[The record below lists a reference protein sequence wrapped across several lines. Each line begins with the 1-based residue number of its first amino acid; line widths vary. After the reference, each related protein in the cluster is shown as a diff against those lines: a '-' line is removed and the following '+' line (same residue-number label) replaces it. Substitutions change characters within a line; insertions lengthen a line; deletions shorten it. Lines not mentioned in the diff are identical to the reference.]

1 MLELRRAGGGGG
13 ADLSFLRQGAAASAG
28 RGAARQVRDA
38 RIRALVRRAR
48 GPRRALPRARA
59 QAASRPVRPRDGA
72 GAQVLARAD
81 HAAQRCLQDPERP
94 GAPRGTPSAAA
105 GDRGRSKDVAG
116 VSRADHGGPREVAR
130 GEDVRAAARGV
141 GGGRAREAR
150 PDSARGP
157 APGRKRR
164 RSVPRRGAAGADA
177 LLRALPRRG
186 RGPLGGALM
195 ALFQISE
202 PGESHAKEACTT
214 GAVGIDLGTT
224 NSLIAIVLGDGKPQ
238 ALAID
243 EGSTLLPSVV
253 HYGEGGGPGSVVVG
267 RAARRLAAEHPRDT
281 IVSVKRFM
289 GRSSADPETR
299 RLSPYR
305 FAEGASG
312 VVRFVVDGGR
322 VVNPVEVSAEVLRA
336 LRNRAEDR
344 LGIKIQQAVITVPA
358 YFDDAQRQATKEAGR
373 LAGLGRVVTRGDLE
387 KAIRPLIEKTG
398 VSVRR
403 ALKDIGGAKLDGVI
417 LVGGSTRVPAV
428 RRYVRELFG
437 LEPLADID
445 PDEVVALG
453 AAVQADLLTSESPQ
467 HDVLLL
473 DVTPLS
479 LGLETIGGLVE
490 KLILRNTTIPAS
502 ATQEFTTFADGQTGM
517 DIHVLQGERELV
529 QDNRSLAKFTLAG
542 VPPLPAGLARVAV
555 TFQVDADG
563 ILSVTAREQ
572 LTGVSQT
579 ITVKPS
585 HGLTDEEIE
594 RMLLASIE
602 HAEEDVQARLL
613 IDNRVEAQRIL
624 KATEKQLESNGDLL
638 SAEEGQQIEA
648 QMAAVRTA
656 AEGKDHDAIHAQIEK
671 LDQVSADFA
680 KRVMDRGIERALKG
694 HSVAEFDQGEL
705 SPHARKAYAALEAE
719 ETASPAEPGR
729 AEHPVD

>member
-1 MLELRRAGGGGG
+1 
-13 ADLSFLRQGAAASAG
+13 
-28 RGAARQVRDA
+28 
-38 RIRALVRRAR
+38 
-48 GPRRALPRARA
+48 
-59 QAASRPVRPRDGA
+59 
-72 GAQVLARAD
+72 
-81 HAAQRCLQDPERP
+81 
-94 GAPRGTPSAAA
+94 
-105 GDRGRSKDVAG
+105 
-116 VSRADHGGPREVAR
+116 
-130 GEDVRAAARGV
+130 
-141 GGGRAREAR
+141 
-150 PDSARGP
+150 
-157 APGRKRR
+157 
-164 RSVPRRGAAGADA
+164 
-177 LLRALPRRG
+177 
-186 RGPLGGALM
+186 M
-195 ALFQISE
+195 ALFKISE

-224 NSLIAIVLGDGKPQ
+224 NSLIAIVLGDGQPH

-243 EGSTLLPSVV
+243 EGSTLLPSAV
-253 HYGEGGGPGSVVVG
+253 HYGSGGGPGSVVVG
-267 RAARRLAAEHPRDT
+267 RAARRLAAEFPRDT
-281 IVSVKRFM
+281 VVSVKRFM

-305 FAEGASG
+305 FAEGESG
-312 VVRFVVDGGR
+312 VVRFVVDGAR
-322 VVNPVEVSAEVLRA
+322 VVNPVEVSAEILRA
-336 LRNRAEDR
+336 LRTRAEER
-344 LGIKIQQAVITVPA
+344 LGIKVHQAVITVPA

-373 LAGLGRVVTRGDLE
+373 LAGLEVLRLLNEPTAAALAYGLDKRSEGKFAVYDLGGGTFDISILQLQAGVFEVKAVGGDSALGGDDFDRALAEILLGDQQRTPHKVREAIDAAKQAKEDLTRVEVTEAMGKRVTRSQLE
-387 KAIRPLIEKTG
+387 SAIRPLIEKTG
-398 VSVRR
+398 GPSRR
-403 ALKDIGGAKLDGVI
+403 ALRDAGVPEGKGLDGVI

-437 LEPLADID
+437 MEPLADID

-453 AAVQADLLTSESPQ
+453 AAVQADLLTAESPQ

-479 LGLETIGGLVE
+479 LGLETMGGLVE
-490 KLILRNTTIPAS
+490 KLILRNTTIPVR

-529 QDNRSLAKFTLAG
+529 PDNRSLAKFTLSG
-542 VPPLPAGLARVAV
+542 IPPLPAGLARVAV

-585 HGLTDEEIE
+585 HGLTDDEIE

-602 HAEEDVQARLL
+602 HAEQDVQARLL

-638 SAEEGQQIEA
+638 AAEERRQIEA
-648 QMAAVRTA
+648 QMAAVQKA
-656 AEGKDHDAIHAQIEK
+656 AQGTDHNAIHSEVEK

-694 HSVAEFDQGEL
+694 HSVGEFDQGEL
-705 SPHARKAYAALEAE
+705 SPHAQKAYSALRDAE
-719 ETASPAEPGR
+719 ETA
-729 AEHPVD
+729 D

>member
-1 MLELRRAGGGGG
+1 
-13 ADLSFLRQGAAASAG
+13 
-28 RGAARQVRDA
+28 
-38 RIRALVRRAR
+38 
-48 GPRRALPRARA
+48 
-59 QAASRPVRPRDGA
+59 
-72 GAQVLARAD
+72 
-81 HAAQRCLQDPERP
+81 
-94 GAPRGTPSAAA
+94 
-105 GDRGRSKDVAG
+105 
-116 VSRADHGGPREVAR
+116 
-130 GEDVRAAARGV
+130 
-141 GGGRAREAR
+141 
-150 PDSARGP
+150 
-157 APGRKRR
+157 
-164 RSVPRRGAAGADA
+164 
-177 LLRALPRRG
+177 
-186 RGPLGGALM
+186 M

-202 PGESHAKEACTT
+202 PGESHARQACTT

-224 NSLIAIVLGDGKPQ
+224 NSLIAIVLADGKPH
-238 ALAID
+238 ALAVD

-253 HYGEGGGPGSVVVG
+253 HYGAGGGPGSVVIG
-267 RAARRLAAEHPRDT
+267 RPARRLAAEFPRDT
-281 IVSVKRFM
+281 IASVKRFM

-305 FAEGASG
+305 FAEGDSS
-312 VVRFVVDGGR
+312 VVRFVVAGGR

-336 LRNRAEDR
+336 LRTRAEDR
-344 LGIKIQQAVITVPA
+344 LGIKVNQAVITVPA

-373 LAGLGRVVTRGDLE
+373 LAGLEVLRLLNEPTAAALAYGLDKRSQGTFAVYDLGGGTFDISVLQLHEGVFEVKAVGGDSALGGDDFDRALAEILLGEQDRTPHKVRQAIDAARQAKEDLTRAEVAEAMGRQINRSQLE
-387 KAIRPLIEKTG
+387 AAIRPLIEKTG
-398 VSVRR
+398 GPVRR
-403 ALKDIGGAKLDGVI
+403 ALKDAGVPASGKGLDGVI

-479 LGLETIGGLVE
+479 LGLETMGGLVE

-529 QDNRSLAKFTLAG
+529 QDNRSLAKFTLSG
-542 VPPLPAGLARVAV
+542 IPPLPAGLARVAV

-624 KATEKQLESNGDLL
+624 KATEKQLDSNGDLL
-638 SAEEGQQIEA
+638 SAQERQHIEA
-648 QMAAVRTA
+648 QMAAVRKA
-656 AEGKDHDAIHAQIEK
+656 AQGGDHNAIHAEIEK
-671 LDQVSADFA
+671 LDGVSADFA

-694 HSVAEFDQGEL
+694 HSVGEFDQGEL
-705 SPHARKAYAALEAE
+705 SAHARKAYAALEAE
-719 ETASPAEPGR
+719 EGAAGPADS
-729 AEHPVD
+729 AERPVD

>member
-1 MLELRRAGGGGG
+1 
-13 ADLSFLRQGAAASAG
+13 
-28 RGAARQVRDA
+28 V
-38 RIRALVRRAR
+38 
-48 GPRRALPRARA
+48 
-59 QAASRPVRPRDGA
+59 
-72 GAQVLARAD
+72 
-81 HAAQRCLQDPERP
+81 
-94 GAPRGTPSAAA
+94 
-105 GDRGRSKDVAG
+105 
-116 VSRADHGGPREVAR
+116 
-130 GEDVRAAARGV
+130 
-141 GGGRAREAR
+141 
-150 PDSARGP
+150 
-157 APGRKRR
+157 
-164 RSVPRRGAAGADA
+164 
-177 LLRALPRRG
+177 
-186 RGPLGGALM
+186 

-224 NSLIAIVLGDGKPQ
+224 NSLVAIVLGDDKPR
-238 ALAID
+238 ALAVD

-253 HYGEGGGPGSVVVG
+253 HYAEKGGPGSVVVG
-267 RAARRLAAEHPRDT
+267 RAARRLAADFPRDT

-305 FAEGASG
+305 FAAGESG

-322 VVNPVEVSAEVLRA
+322 VVNPVEISAEILRA
-336 LRNRAEDR
+336 LRSRAEER
-344 LGIKIQQAVITVPA
+344 LGIKVHQAVVTVPA

-373 LAGLGRVVTRGDLE
+373 LAGLEVLRLLNEPTAAALAYGLDKRSRGMFAVYDLGGGTFDISILQLQEGVFEVKAVGGDSALGGDDFDRALAEILLQGREQTPRLVREAIDAAKQAKEELTKVEVTEAFGQRVTRADLE
-387 KAIRPLIEKTG
+387 RAIQPLIEKTG
-398 VSVRR
+398 VAVRR
-403 ALKDIGGAKLDGVI
+403 ALKDVGGVRMDGVI

-437 LEPLADID
+437 MEPLADID

-453 AAVQADLLTSESPQ
+453 AAVQANLLTAESPQ

-473 DVTPLS
+473 DVAPLS
-479 LGLETIGGLVE
+479 LGLETMGGLVE
-490 KLILRNTTIPAS
+490 KLILRNTTIPANS
-502 ATQEFTTFADGQTGM
+502 TQEFTTFADGQTGM

-529 QDNRSLAKFTLAG
+529 KDNRSLAKFTLSG
-542 VPPLPAGLARVAV
+542 IPPLPAGFARVAV

-602 HAEEDVQARLL
+602 HAEEDIQARQL
-613 IDNRVEAQRIL
+613 IDNRVEAQRII
-624 KATEKQLESNGDLL
+624 KAVEKQIENNGDLL
-638 SAEEGQQIEA
+638 EAHEREEIEK
-648 QMAAVRTA
+648 AVADLTA
-656 AEGKDHDAIHAQIEK
+656 AGAGSDHHKIHSEIER
-671 LDQVSADFA
+671 LDKTSADFA

-694 HSVAEFDQGEL
+694 HAVDEFDKGEL
-705 SPHARKAYAALEAE
+705 SPHAQKAYSALQDRE
-719 ETASPAEPGR
+719 
-729 AEHPVD
+729 